1 MKSFTSPDELLSEQG
16 SHLGYSR
23 WIEIDQNR
31 IDLFAEATGDNQ
43 WIHVDTQKASEGPF
57 GMTIAHG
64 YLTLSLTNH
73 LLPEIFHVEGISM
86 GINYGTD
93 RVRFPSPVTV
103 GSSVRLGAELLDATE
118 IEGGVQT
125 VIRLTVEI
133 KGRERPACVVDSLS
147 RFIW

>member
-1 MKSFTSPDELLSEQG
+1 MKSFSSPDELLSERG

-103 GSSVRLGAELLDATE
+103 GSSVRLGAELLDVTE

-133 KGRERPACVVDSLS
+133 EGGERPACVVDSLS